1 MADDGFNGSTISFA
15 AADQTPLLSIT
26 TVNGVGEVPVGGAGD
41 TGHTYEGGI
50 PTKSTTW
57 DVTGNT
63 TLSKG
68 DEGAVVVAWN
78 DGGAHGSIAAA
89 VIQSVRK
96 TGSLDSPISCSITV
110 IPTPA

>member
-15 AADQTPLLSIT
+15 AAPQTPLMSIST
-26 TVNGVGEVPVGGAGD
+26 TNAVAEVPVAGGGD
-41 TGHTYEGGI
+41 SAHTYEGGI

-57 DVTGNT
+57 EVVGDT

-78 DGGAHGSIAAA
+78 DGGAHGSITTA
-89 VIQSVRK
+89 VITNVTKS
-96 TGSLDSPISCSITV
+96 GSLDSPTSSSITA